1 MDGRGRDEVTARAFG
16 RNLVTA
22 RRRAGFSQE
31 ALATRCLLH
40 RTEIGNIEN
49 GRRIPRVDTMVR
61 LAGAL
66 EVKAEVLLSGIEWL
80 PPPPPAPPVGF
91 VVQFPA

>member
-1 MDGRGRDEVTARAFG
+1 MDGRGRDEATALAFG
-16 RNLVTA
+16 RN
-22 RRRAGFSQE
+22 QC
-31 ALATRCLLH
+31 ALGDVRQDATRCLLH

-80 PPPPPAPPVGF
+80 PAPPAPPPVGF